1 MDKCV
6 DNAACQTHY
15 CDIRLWGGVASEEDL
30 SISQTA
36 GDPSGQVGTLGE
48 LWLQAGHHQGRP
60 VAEGSR
66 AVLFVR
72 NTP

>member
-1 MDKCV
+1 MDECV

-15 CDIRLWGGVASEEDL
+15 CDIRLWSGAASEEDL
-30 SISQTA
+30 SISQTTS
-36 GDPSGQVGTLGE
+36 DLPGQVGTLGE
-48 LWLQAGHHQGRP
+48 LWLQAGRRQGRP